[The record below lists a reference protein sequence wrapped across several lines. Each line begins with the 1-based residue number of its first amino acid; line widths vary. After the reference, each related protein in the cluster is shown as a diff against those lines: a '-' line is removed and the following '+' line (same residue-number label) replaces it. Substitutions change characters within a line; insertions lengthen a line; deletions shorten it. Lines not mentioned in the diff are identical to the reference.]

1 MAGKVFFRRGSI
13 HFTRYGGKANI
24 TDEQVYT
31 LRSTLHRALGRSFNN
46 ADFLCLI
53 RSILIARSEAKG
65 HSDQPTRKD
74 MIAQLRAMNRLGD
87 EDLIAAL
94 RGCDKRTF
102 EAIQQAQIDAISKL
116 LWEEGQFTD
125 AEGIEHRMPTQIE
138 LIGQAER
145 CTPYLPM
152 GCNGVRASIASV
164 LSACE
169 ASPDQAG
176 NREKRY
182 QLSLSRE
189 CVIWWKKYGPP
200 DKQKAWRTLGTGGQS
215 GIVDFA
221 AAVYEAAGMPLASS
235 RLVALLKKSN

>member
-1 MAGKVFFRRGSI
+1 MAGKVFFRRGGI
-13 HFTRYGGKANI
+13 HSTRHGGEANI
-24 TDEQVYT
+24 TNEQADA
-31 LRSTLHRALGRSFNN
+31 LRGTLHRTLRRSFNN
-46 ADFLCLI
+46 ADFLCLV
-53 RSILIARSEAKG
+53 RSILVARSEAKG

-74 MIAQLRAMNRLGD
+74 MIAQLRAMNKLGN

-94 RGCDKRTF
+94 RGCDQRTF

-116 LWEEGQFTD
+116 LWEEWQFTD
-125 AEGIEHRMPTQIE
+125 AEGVEHRTPPQIE
-138 LIGQAER
+138 FIGPAER

-152 GCNGVRASIASV
+152 GLNGIRTSIASV

-169 ASPDQAG
+169 VSSDQVG
-176 NREKRY
+176 NREKLY
-182 QLSLSRE
+182 QLSLARE

-200 DKQKAWRTLGTGGQS
+200 DKQKAWRTLGTGRRS

-221 AAVYEAAGMPLASS
+221 AAVFEAAGMPLADS